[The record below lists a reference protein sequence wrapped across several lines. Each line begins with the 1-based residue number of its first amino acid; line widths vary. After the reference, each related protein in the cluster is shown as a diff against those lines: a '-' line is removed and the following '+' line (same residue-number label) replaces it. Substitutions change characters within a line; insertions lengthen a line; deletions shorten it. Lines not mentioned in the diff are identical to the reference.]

1 MKKGNLFLA
10 LVFIAMA
17 VLVGVGSMFATFAQA
32 QNVALQVAAAGG
44 STKLFNSNG
53 SYAVE
58 RNTLN
63 NSKGQIFNFFGYD
76 WYLVN
81 INDAEEVAT
90 FWMVSPYGS
99 DSSYRY
105 AFNKQIEAG
114 STSSDLFWEGK
125 TLWHNGYSSSYW
137 ETENKELGESQIRA
151 TLRDIAKTII
161 DNKSYKNY
169 KNKVVPGYVAG
180 SNMDNADAKQP
191 IGTVYCSVSSTT
203 SVDKIVAPDQKM
215 TAYYTLDSTDRLW
228 LPATEE
234 VRNNGFWRLSNKER
248 NWERTTVDNVVWLR
262 SAVDNHSAMAQ
273 LVGYSTS
280 IPTTNGMVAAQEQS
294 FYKHYVDQ
302 KHGVRPAIHLSLKN
316 YGDGASKGGW
326 FTDDMM
332 KVFFIII
339 CVLGIIGVILVI
351 IAVVAKARRDKEAN
365 EQDRQNA

>member
-1 MKKGNLFLA
+1 
-10 LVFIAMA
+10 MA

-81 INDAEEVAT
+81 INDSEEVAT
-90 FWMVSPYGS
+90 FWMVEPYGS
-99 DSSYRY
+99 NSSYRY
-105 AFNKQIEAG
+105 AFNSQIESG
-114 STSSDLFWEGK
+114 TTDSNLFNEGK
-125 TLWHNGYSSSYW
+125 TLWRNGYSNSVW
-137 ETENKELGESQIRA
+137 ENKDLTLGESQIRA
-151 TLRDIAKTII
+151 TMRDIAKAII
-161 DNKSYKNY
+161 DNSSYKNY
-169 KNKVVPGYVAG
+169 KNKVVAGYVEG
-180 SNMDNADAKQP
+180 SNMDNKDAKQP
-191 IGTVYCSVSSTT
+191 IGKGGVYCSVERTT
-203 SVDKIVAPDQKM
+203 SLDRIVTPDQSM

-234 VRNNGFWRLSNKER
+234 VRNNGFWRLSNEVR
-248 NWERTTVDNVVWLR
+248 NWQRTTVDSVVWLR
-262 SAVDNHSAMAQ
+262 SAVNDHSAMAQ
-273 LVGYSTS
+273 LVGYSTT
-280 IPTTNGMVAAQEQS
+280 INNENGLVATQEQS
-294 FYKHYVDQ
+294 FFKHYVDQ

-316 YGDGASKGGW
+316 YGEGNGNGGW